1 MGVYKEGKN
10 WKVQVYYKDWQG
22 NRKRKQKRGFRTKG
36 EAKEWERDFLQQQS
50 QGVDIEFGNF
60 LEIYYKDMDV
70 RLRENTMYT
79 KRYIIDLKIKPYF
92 EKKILSEI
100 TVADVRA
107 WQNELLTYKDK
118 NGKGYSPTYLKTVNC
133 QLTAIFNYAMRYYN
147 LQDNPCRKAGAIGKS
162 KGEPKDFWMQEEFN
176 AFLETVSDKPET
188 RMAFLLLYWTGMR
201 IGELLALTYN
211 DINLEEKTISINKSY
226 QRLKG
231 KDMITQPKTPKSI
244 RVITMPDF
252 LAEEFREYCSHL
264 YGIMKKER
272 LFRFTKSHMEHC
284 MATGIERS
292 GVKRIRLHDLRH
304 SHASNNTEYN
314 YTEFSENESYQ
325 YLSEQEKGR
334 DRIQERNE
342 YRQLIHDNIEYEIL
356 CQSYGTGRVEELV
369 ELMLD
374 AICSTK
380 TYQQINGE
388 AVPTQVVKSRLLK
401 VGYEH
406 IQYVF
411 FSLDRSTSKVKN
423 IRQYM
428 LTVLYNAPAT
438 INQFYDAEV
447 RHDMYW
453 GKDIP
458 DR

>member
-201 IGELLALTYN
+201 IGDDDDKIRLNQRKPSKYKGLSRFGPEK
-211 DINLEEKTISINKSY
+211 NLQRINKF
-226 QRLKG
+226 
-231 KDMITQPKTPKSI
+231 M
-244 RVITMPDF
+244 
-252 LAEEFREYCSHL
+252 
-264 YGIMKKER
+264 KER
-272 LFRFTKSHMEHC
+272 PIFYKNLIQMKENIRFYLRCFYCITKVV
-284 MATGIERS
+284 I
-292 GVKRIRLHDLRH
+292 LQF
-304 SHASNNTEYN
+304 N
-314 YTEFSENESYQ
+314 SENRTE
-325 YLSEQEKGR
+325 LA
-334 DRIQERNE
+334 RN
-342 YRQLIHDNIEYEIL
+342 
-356 CQSYGTGRVEELV
+356 G
-369 ELMLD
+369 
-374 AICSTK
+374 
-380 TYQQINGE
+380 
-388 AVPTQVVKSRLLK
+388 
-401 VGYEH
+401 
-406 IQYVF
+406 
-411 FSLDRSTSKVKN
+411 
-423 IRQYM
+423 
-428 LTVLYNAPAT
+428 
-438 INQFYDAEV
+438 
-447 RHDMYW
+447 
-453 GKDIP
+453 
-458 DR
+458 